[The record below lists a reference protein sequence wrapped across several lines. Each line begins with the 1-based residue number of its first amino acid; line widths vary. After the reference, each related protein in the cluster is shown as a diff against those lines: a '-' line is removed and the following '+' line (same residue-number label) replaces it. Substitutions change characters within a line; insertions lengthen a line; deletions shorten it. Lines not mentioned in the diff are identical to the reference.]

1 MFFDFNYLLWVFL
14 PTMVLS
20 LAVQWYLRST
30 FAKWSQVRN
39 SNNLSGPQV
48 AQALF
53 SRTNLQPIQVQRIG
67 GQLTDHFD
75 PGENI
80 VRLSDPVATQP
91 SVASMAVTAH
101 ELGHVQQ
108 YQSRSPLIAARS
120 FLLPAMQFSPTVS
133 YMLIFGGLF
142 LRFTGL
148 IWLGVAVFAVSVLFA
163 LLTLPVEI
171 DASRRGLKL
180 LNEAGLLQTQEDAQ
194 GARSVLTAAALTYL
208 AALITSVLT
217 LLYYVSLAQRR
228 N

>member
-30 FAKWSQVRN
+30 FAKWSQIRN
-39 SNNLSGPQV
+39 SSSLSGPQV

-53 SRTNLQPIQVQRIG
+53 SRTNLQAIPLQRIG

-75 PGENI
+75 PGENV

-133 YMLIFGGLF
+133 YMMIFGGL
-142 LRFTGL
+142 LLNFTGL
-148 IWLGVAVFAVSVLFA
+148 IWLGVLVFGVSVLFA

-180 LNEAGLLQTQEDAQ
+180 LQEAGLLQTQEDAQ

-228 N
+228 D